1 MAGST
6 MGETEEEKMNRPVR
20 SSSWGAA
27 IALLLSGMAS
37 AQELDYCVQI
47 CRSESGADDCRVD
60 ADAAR
65 QACVEQNGCDALRA
79 AHSEACFGESH
90 DEAACRDARAR
101 LRECV
106 TPCHEGFRSQMGA
119 CLDRMATCVEEQC
132 AIGLPEPGAGI
143 LFRHRLDD

>member
-6 MGETEEEKMNRPVR
+6 MGETEEEKMDRRVK
-20 SSSWGAA
+20 SSRVGAA

-47 CRSESGADDCRVD
+47 CRSESRADDCRVD

-65 QACVEQNGCDALRA
+65 QACVEQNGCDAHGA
-79 AHSEACFGESH
+79 APSAASFGESH
-90 DEAACRDARAR
+90 EEAACRDARAR

-106 TPCHEGFRSQMGA
+106 TPCHEGFRAQMAA

-132 AIGLPEPGAGI
+132 AIELPEPGEGI
-143 LFRHRLDD
+143 LFKHRLDE